1 MLSFLNKKIQDI
13 FIFED
18 GKKININD
26 FIFLPKKHYK
36 IQNKQFL
43 LLKNLDF
50 LIIWKE
56 KNEIHTFSFSLDEG
70 FFWDGASIPKYFQF
84 YIGKPLENK
93 FALASLFHD
102 KLVEFDISHYIES
115 KSFYLIL
122 ISRKHY
128 KLNKTK
134 IFLMYFSVYF
144 WSIYKNILE
153 YTNEKIKSYL

>member
-1 MLSFLNKKIQDI
+1 MLSFFNKKIQDI

-18 GKKININD
+18 NKKVNIKN
-26 FIFLPKKHYK
+26 FIFLYKKHYK
-36 IQNKQFL
+36 FKNNQFV
-43 LLKNLDF
+43 LLKNFDF

-56 KNEIHTFSFSLDEG
+56 KNKTHTFSFSINKN
-70 FFWDGASIPKYFQF
+70 FSWDGASIPKYFQF
-84 YIGKPLENK
+84 FIGKPFEKK

-102 KLVEFDISHYIES
+102 KLVEFDISHYVES

-122 ISRKHY
+122 KSRNHY

-134 IFLMYFSVYF
+134 IFLMFLGVYF

-153 YTNEKIKSYL
+153 YINEKTKSYL